1 MRPAKAG
8 GRSQVWEVWL
18 NKALAM
24 CDGSAAHPANLQL
37 LRNQA
42 VPNPYQ
48 LAGCGVLVGIP
59 EEDT

>member
-1 MRPAKAG
+1 M
-8 GRSQVWEVWL
+8 WEVWL